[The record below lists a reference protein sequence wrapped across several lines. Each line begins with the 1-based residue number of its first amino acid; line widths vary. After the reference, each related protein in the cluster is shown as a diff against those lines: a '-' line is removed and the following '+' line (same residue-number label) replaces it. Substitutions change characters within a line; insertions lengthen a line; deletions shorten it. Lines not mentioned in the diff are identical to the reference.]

1 MLNQLLVPFIAV
13 LGGISITVQGQ
24 MMAVMDRALGTFE
37 SVFITYVTGAV
48 VLGLMLLLFRDN
60 NLGQWQQLPWWA
72 LTSGLFGLVIV
83 SAISFSIPRLGLV
96 SAFTLI
102 VASQFIVAALID
114 HFGLMGSTVNPITL
128 SKLAG
133 IGTLMLGVWLT
144 LR

>member
-1 MLNQLLVPFIAV
+1 MLSQLLVPFIAV
-13 LGGISITVQGQ
+13 LGGIAITIQGQ

-37 SVFITYVTGAV
+37 SVFITYITGAAT
-48 VLGLMLLLFRDN
+48 LGLMLLLFRNN
-60 NLGQWQQLPWWA
+60 NLSQWQQLPWWV

-96 SAFTLI
+96 STFTLI
-102 VASQFIVAALID
+102 VASQFIVAAAID
-114 HFGLMGSTVNPITL
+114 HFGLMGSTVNPITA

-133 IGTLMLGVWLT
+133 IATLMLGVWLT

>member
-1 MLNQLLVPFIAV
+1 
-13 LGGISITVQGQ
+13 
-24 MMAVMDRALGTFE
+24 MAVMDRALGTFE

>member
-114 HFGLMGSTVNPITL
+114 HFGLMGSTVNPITP